1 MSKRFSRR
9 DFRKFALAGIPLA
22 SFVLSERN
30 VFAQSKPNSD
40 IDGVHI
46 GVITYSFGGIQATDI
61 IPTMVQIGLSNVEL
75 ISNHAE
81 SLAGLPPGGRGDF
94 GGGGGRG
101 AATGPQTLGADG
113 LLPRCENMQMVVDPA
128 PRCGGGCKR
137 PGRRRRTR
145 HRGRARSDD
154 A

>member
-81 SLAGLPPGGRGDF
+81 SLAGLPQA
-94 GGGGGRG
+94 G
-101 AATGPQTLGADG
+101 AATSAVVADVE
-113 LLPRCENMQMVVDPA
+113 RQQV
-128 PRCGGGCKR
+128 
-137 PGRRRRTR
+137 RRRSAQTDCFLVARTCR
-145 HRGRARSDD
+145 WWSIQPPLRRRMQTPRAEAQD
-154 A
+154 AAQGAGAVR